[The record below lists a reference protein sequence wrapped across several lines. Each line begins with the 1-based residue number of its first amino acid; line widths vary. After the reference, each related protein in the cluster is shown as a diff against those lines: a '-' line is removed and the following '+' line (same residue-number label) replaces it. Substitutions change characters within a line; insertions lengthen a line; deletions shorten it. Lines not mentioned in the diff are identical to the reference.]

1 MKANAK
7 WNVEKIIEVVIYII
21 IGIKVIFLISA
32 LGSILFSHYHK
43 TSDMSKSLAMKFSY
57 WKERMEFIF
66 IILMAG
72 LLIFIFTPW
81 HDHKKYIT
89 KEMCIL
95 FYLFGFIL
103 IITAKWSAIF
113 EEAAW
118 YKKIQVALN

>member
-1 MKANAK
+1 MKL
-7 WNVEKIIEVVIYII
+7 NVEKMLEVAIYII

-32 LGSILFSHYHK
+32 ISSIIFSHYQK
-43 TSDMSKSLAMKFSY
+43 DSPLSQSLASKFSY

-66 IILMAG
+66 VILMAL

-81 HDHKKYIT
+81 HNHKKYIT
-89 KEMCIL
+89 KEMSIL

-103 IITAKWSAIF
+103 IITAKWSAFF
-113 EEAAW
+113 EEANW